1 MPRYCILST
10 GSDINLRAAEVGP
23 LAGLDALLAGCTGSV
38 PLLVVRIPDLERTA
52 WRRGLRSARALERRA
67 MLAFGI
73 AARRVLRGEDR
84 IAHDPGSDIFVAA
97 LVALTRAGNDLPAAL
112 DARSALARIA
122 ATLEH
127 TTRLD
132 VLTGWTTFVPGGA
145 PIDASIEDALE
156 RGARERERYAF
167 FSALGHE
174 LRTPLASIRGYLET
188 LLDESIDPATRR
200 RFLTVAYNE
209 SLRMSRLI
217 DGMFEIS
224 LLDLHATFPNRSIA
238 SLDLALAA
246 ANDAVSAAA
255 AARNV
260 TLVIQRIAPISV
272 AIDGDRLTLVLINLI
287 DNAIKHGRLGG
298 TVRVSVDL
306 SDGRLAHVT
315 IDDDGR
321 GVAPAERAAIFALGE
336 RGSTTAH
343 GSGIGLALVRLMLE
357 RVGGSVEVTGSP
369 LGGARFAIRVPR
381 REAAA

>member
-1 MPRYCILST
+1 
-10 GSDINLRAAEVGP
+10 
-23 LAGLDALLAGCTGSV
+23 
-38 PLLVVRIPDLERTA
+38 
-52 WRRGLRSARALERRA
+52 
-67 MLAFGI
+67 
-73 AARRVLRGEDR
+73 
-84 IAHDPGSDIFVAA
+84 
-97 LVALTRAGNDLPAAL
+97 
-112 DARSALARIA
+112 
-122 ATLEH
+122 
-127 TTRLD
+127 
-132 VLTGWTTFVPGGA
+132 
-145 PIDASIEDALE
+145 
-156 RGARERERYAF
+156 
-167 FSALGHE
+167 
-174 LRTPLASIRGYLET
+174 
-188 LLDESIDPATRR
+188 
-200 RFLTVAYNE
+200 
-209 SLRMSRLI
+209 MSRLI